1 VQKIDNATWV
11 AIAVVVAG
19 WFCLNTLVATFGPIQ
34 HSVHFYELPS
44 AMKDPRWLLYGVG
57 QSASLTSIV
66 FAIVCL
72 GVIGA
77 PLVPR
82 IGLLPQMSTR
92 VAWLMS
98 SAPLLLMVLC
108 GVTLYVKSS
117 TAHIEA
123 MDSLGRV
130 GDYLARFANG
140 ATRWGGD
147 VVARH
152 IAIGAGSYASFIA
165 SGFLA
170 VKGVLSRRPA
180 IST

>member
-1 VQKIDNATWV
+1 
-11 AIAVVVAG
+11 
-19 WFCLNTLVATFGPIQ
+19 
-34 HSVHFYELPS
+34 
-44 AMKDPRWLLYGVG
+44 
-57 QSASLTSIV
+57 
-66 FAIVCL
+66 
-72 GVIGA
+72 
-77 PLVPR
+77 
-82 IGLLPQMSTR
+82 
-92 VAWLMS
+92 MS

-170 VKGVLSRRPA
+170 VKGVLSGRPA
-180 IST
+180 LST